1 MVEITC
7 RRKLRYSGAVLAAL
21 LSGCASVPPAAL
33 RGTPATLT
41 PQQSLT
47 QAATGQTVRWGGEI
61 IQTLPGK
68 DETCFEIISRPL
80 DSAARPLLGDNTQQG
95 RFIACS
101 KGFYD
106 PEIYAKE
113 RELTVIGRLESPTEG
128 KIGEYQ
134 YRYPRV
140 RIDSLYLWPLRIKGY
155 DAPPYYYRDPFYDP
169 FYDPFWPFGYPRHW
183 R

>member
-1 MVEITC
+1 MIKMAG
-7 RRKLRYSGAVLAAL
+7 RWNLRYAGLALGAL
-21 LSGCASVPPAAL
+21 LAGCATTPPVAL
-33 RGTPATLT
+33 QGTFATLT

-68 DETCFEIISRPL
+68 DQTCFELIARPL
-80 DSAARPLLGDNTQQG
+80 DSTARPLLGGDAQYG

-106 PEIYAKE
+106 PEVYAKG
-113 RELTVIGRLESPTEG
+113 RELTLIGRLQS
-128 KIGEYQ
+128 
-134 YRYPRV
+134 
-140 RIDSLYLWPLRIKGY
+140 
-155 DAPPYYYRDPFYDP
+155 
-169 FYDPFWPFGYPRHW
+169 PFWPYGLPRHG